1 MDATSNVE
9 EGGASTWL
17 CDYIVEQQLRH
28 LRPDDLVDFGAGA
41 GKNGRL
47 ARRALGTDCKTI
59 AVEGF
64 ERTAATLKERGIY
77 DRVDTALLQQWVD
90 NDEGKY
96 SCALFGDVIE
106 HLTPRQIHYVLR
118 KCLDKFAHVI
128 IVVPLYDIFQDDAYG
143 NELEIHRSYITSG
156 FFDRYKPVEKH
167 VVKGGEFSIM
177 NLLITTHPQLPP
189 LYRRFLWRVFHV
201 TMLVLQPLGLARPLV
216 DLMKRFGRK
225 YSWLI
230 R

>member
-1 MDATSNVE
+1 MAAIGIVE

-17 CDYIVEQQLRH
+17 CDYIVEQQLRQ
-28 LRPDDLVDFGAGA
+28 LKPKEVVDFGAGA
-41 GKNGRL
+41 GKNGQL
-47 ARRALGTDCKTI
+47 TRRALGSSCKTI

-64 ERTAATLKERGIY
+64 ERTAAQLKERGIY

-90 NDEGKY
+90 HDDGRY
-96 SCALFGDVIE
+96 AVAIFGDVIE

-118 KCLDKFAHVI
+118 KCLDKFSHVI

-143 NELEIHRSYITSG
+143 NELEIHRSYITGG
-156 FFDRYKPVEKH
+156 FFDRYKPIEKH
-167 VVKGGEFSIM
+167 VVKSNEFTIM
-177 NLLITTHPQLPP
+177 NLLIATHPEAQP

-201 TMLVLQPLGLARPLV
+201 TMLTLQPLGLARPLV
-216 DLMKRFGRK
+216 DVLKRFGRK